1 MDIAVH
7 HGPNAPNQP
16 PDMPYKTDWHE
27 LGFKRALMETLRDSN
42 KKYLAWTTGEAQAQ
56 RNYGENW
63 EVDWPEKSKF
73 PLKLYNEKIVKF
85 AKKFLGVTPQR
96 YDQGKWVV
104 FNPLTGGEIEY
115 FSTEEA
121 AREYTLSN
129 WSPGGRTELDYEKSP
144 DELWYIEVDDEMRD
158 KFIDVLEEELG
169 GAVGPKMPLAQKEGG
184 GLLGRYA

>member
-1 MDIAVH
+1 MD
-7 HGPNAPNQP
+7 NLNLKQP
-16 PDMPYKTDWHE
+16 PDMPYKKDWHE

-42 KKYLAWTTGEAQAQ
+42 KKYLAWTTGEAQAK

-63 EVDWPEKSKF
+63 GVDFPRKAKF

-85 AKKFLGVTPQR
+85 AKKFLGVAPQR

-104 FNPLTGGEIEY
+104 FDPTTGTEIKYFDSEQEADDYTEMEY
-115 FSTEEA
+115 
-121 AREYTLSN
+121 ARS
-129 WSPGGRTELDYEKSP
+129 RTIIDYEKSP

-169 GAVGPKMPLAQKEGG
+169 GAVGPKIPLAQKEGG